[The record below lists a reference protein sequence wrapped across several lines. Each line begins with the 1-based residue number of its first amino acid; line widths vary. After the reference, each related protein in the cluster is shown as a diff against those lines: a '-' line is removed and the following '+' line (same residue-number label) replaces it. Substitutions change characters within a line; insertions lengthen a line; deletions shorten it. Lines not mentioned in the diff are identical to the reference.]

1 MTPRDY
7 YKKLIAE
14 VSDDDAKKLLGI
26 LINHIGKNNKIDRRS
41 LVIAMYGKYTESLW
55 RKMRAAKAI
64 LIEVVFSNGKKL
76 SIGSSSGEGGYWIID
91 DETER
96 MNCLSESGSRFL
108 ETKKV
113 YENQRDGMTWQEA
126 ERWFSKGDLQAAQAE
141 LFDDPVSG
149 YVNPLARW

>member
-1 MTPRDY
+1 MNPRDY

-14 VSDDDAKKLLGI
+14 VSDDDAKKLLSI
-26 LINHIGKNNKIDRRS
+26 LVNHIGKNNKIDRRQ
-41 LVIAMYGKYTESLW
+41 LVIEMYSKYTESLW

-126 ERWFSKGDLQAAQAE
+126 ERWFSNGDLQEAQAE
-141 LFDDPVSG
+141 LFGRSNLSYWG
-149 YVNPLARW
+149 R